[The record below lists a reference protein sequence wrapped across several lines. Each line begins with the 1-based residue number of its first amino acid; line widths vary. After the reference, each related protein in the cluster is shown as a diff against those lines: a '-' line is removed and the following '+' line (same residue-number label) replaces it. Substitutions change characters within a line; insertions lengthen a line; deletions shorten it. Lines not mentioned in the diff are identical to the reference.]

1 MQDVVKNVVAQF
13 LKIEPSQITANSV
26 VDKTT
31 VGGSIMVHRLY
42 ASLAD
47 QGFNVA
53 DYLSVKTFGELVQR
67 LGSGGTATTEYSIS
81 SERKATSEENAIG
94 IDIELIDNLPVVA
107 DFRTDTFYQNNF
119 SPYEISHCLM
129 AENPRTSFAG
139 LFAAKEALVK
149 MDNTLSER
157 LFNCIEIT
165 HTTEGK
171 PMYGSFRISISH
183 AGSYAVAV
191 AVFQKKSSVM
201 ESTEDPKENAKL
213 LNAALEKEIQAVKRI
228 ARVNTLVGIF
238 LALAIAALAVFV
250 VLEKNA

>member
-53 DYLSVKTFGELVQR
+53 DYLSVKTFSELAQR
-67 LGSGGTATTEYSIS
+67 LGSGGAATTEYSIS
-81 SERKATSEENAIG
+81 SERKATSEDNSIG

-129 AENPRTSFAG
+129 AENPRASFAG
-139 LFAAKEALVK
+139 LFAAKEALIK
-149 MDNTLSER
+149 MDNKLSER

-165 HTTEGK
+165 HTSEGK
-171 PMYGSFRISISH
+171 PMYGSFEISISH
-183 AGSYAVAV
+183 AGNYAVAV
-191 AVFQKKSSVM
+191 AVFQSEFRLKQSIDEPNDSD
-201 ESTEDPKENAKL
+201 TF
-213 LNAALEKEIQAVKRI
+213 LNAGLEKEIKTVKRI
-228 ARVNTLVGIF
+228 ARINILVGIF
-238 LALAIAALAVFV
+238 LALAIAALTIYVFV
-250 VLEKNA
+250 NRL